1 MDSLYI
7 VIPAYNE
14 ADNIHRLVE
23 EWYPVVH
30 KHNGDNMSR
39 LVIINDGSKDDT
51 FDLLQAEA
59 EGKPMLTTLTKKNE
73 GHGPTL
79 LYGYSYA
86 VEHEAD
92 YIFQTDADG
101 QTNPAEFEQFW
112 NRRKNYSAII
122 GSRPNREDGAS
133 RVFVEKVL
141 LSMLRIVFGVRIPDS
156 NAPFRLMNREV
167 LSKYIR
173 KLPKDF
179 NLPNVMLTTYM
190 VYYKENVKFVDI
202 TFRPRQAGNNSM
214 NIQKIAK
221 IGMKALLDFAA
232 LRKAM

>member
-14 ADNIHRLVE
+14 AENVHRLVE
-23 EWYPVVH
+23 EWYPVVQ
-30 KHNGDNMSR
+30 KHNGNNASR
-39 LVIINDGSKDDT
+39 LVVINDGSKDDT
-51 FDLLQAEA
+51 YALLQKEA
-59 EGKPMLTTLTKKNE
+59 KDKPLLLPLTKENG
-73 GHGPTL
+73 GHGQTL
-79 LYGYSYA
+79 LFGYDYA
-86 VEHEAD
+86 INHKAD

-112 NRRKNYSAII
+112 NQRKNHSAII
-122 GSRPNREDGAS
+122 GSRPNREDGAL

-141 LSMLRIVFGVRIPDS
+141 LSMLSIVFGVRIPDS
-156 NAPFRLMNREV
+156 NAPFRMMNREV

-190 VYYKENVKFVDI
+190 VYYKENVKFIDI

-214 NIQKIAK
+214 DIQKIAK